1 MQGPSQTKR
10 AYAVNMKR
18 TLLGFIACSLGSLA
32 YAQGIPADSLQE
44 RGGVS
49 YRIGSSEP
57 YTGKVTSV
65 NERSVTLEVMY
76 KEGVPHGSFVGWYPN
91 GRKAMEGALHGDTR
105 VGMWKAWHENGQ
117 LKRKGKFVDDKEEG
131 RFMWYNAEGMLTKV
145 GRYRAGKEDGKWA
158 WYHDNG
164 RKMQEGV
171 LRNGMEEGEW
181 REWYPDGKPKML
193 GQLRKGEKYGTWAWW
208 DESGKKRVE
217 RHGQAVTKPAPDSVY
232 HYLEQMLQFVEEGD
246 RQGALRMLDKAEAE
260 LDDHSGNDPKAM
272 WLAIFRGQ
280 LFMRFEQVEE
290 AQRTL
295 LKATGIPDVDVEAI
309 VSTHDDTGHEALRGV
324 ADRLK
329 SASGA
334 DARLAPHVA
343 LALVYNILQDSVAMQ
358 QEQQWMMD
366 HADEEAQGWVI
377 RMSLDLY
384 RAQAEKEE
392 AYYRLGVARDSI
404 RVFGPTRDR
413 ELAVVI
419 YLVKL
424 AQYEEAARLAARY
437 LEEDPEDVA
446 FLAEALNMAMG
457 RGDMEGVRKYKEV
470 LRHIDPAM
478 LDRKD

>member
-193 GQLRKGEKYGTWAWW
+193 DQLRKGEKYGTWAWW

-232 HYLEQMLQFVEEGD
+232 HYLEQMLQFV
-246 RQGALRMLDKAEAE
+246 
-260 LDDHSGNDPKAM
+260 
-272 WLAIFRGQ
+272 
-280 LFMRFEQVEE
+280 
-290 AQRTL
+290 
-295 LKATGIPDVDVEAI
+295 
-309 VSTHDDTGHEALRGV
+309 
-324 ADRLK
+324 
-329 SASGA
+329 
-334 DARLAPHVA
+334 
-343 LALVYNILQDSVAMQ
+343 
-358 QEQQWMMD
+358 
-366 HADEEAQGWVI
+366 
-377 RMSLDLY
+377 
-384 RAQAEKEE
+384 
-392 AYYRLGVARDSI
+392 
-404 RVFGPTRDR
+404 
-413 ELAVVI
+413 
-419 YLVKL
+419 
-424 AQYEEAARLAARY
+424 
-437 LEEDPEDVA
+437 
-446 FLAEALNMAMG
+446 
-457 RGDMEGVRKYKEV
+457 
-470 LRHIDPAM
+470 
-478 LDRKD
+478 